1 MVPATAT
8 AGGCET
14 GAVNL
19 LLALVAVMGASAS
32 GPLMAATHAPA
43 LAIAFW
49 RNGFGTAA
57 LAPIVLT
64 SRRAEI
70 LTTTRREWRAACFAG
85 LMLAG
90 HFATWVYAL
99 QLTSVAAATALVST
113 QIVFVVLIN
122 RLRGESVARP
132 VVIGTLCAIAGVL
145 VISGVDF
152 ALSPKALL
160 GDVLAIAGGLFAALY
175 LVVGGSVRQR
185 MSTTLYTFIC
195 YGSCAVILLGA
206 AVIARQDVIH
216 ISGRDW
222 LLIVAV
228 TLTAQLL
235 GHSLFNHLL
244 AVMSPTVISL
254 VLLLE
259 VPGAALLAAVFLHQL
274 PGFGIYVGLILILA
288 GLAVVVLTMR
298 PQEDQVAVLD

>member
-1 MVPATAT
+1 M
-8 AGGCET
+8 
-14 GAVNL
+14 NL

-49 RNGFGTAA
+49 RNGLGTAA
-57 LAPIVLT
+57 LAPIVVT
-64 SRRAEI
+64 TRRAEMLI
-70 LTTTRREWRAACFAG
+70 TTRREWRAACFAG

-90 HFATWVYAL
+90 HFATWVSAL

-152 ALSPKALL
+152 ALSPEALL

-175 LVVGGSVRQR
+175 LVVGGAVRQQ

-259 VPGAALLAAVFLHQL
+259 VPGAALLAALILGQVPPL
-274 PGFGIYVGLILILA
+274 GAAVGLVVILVGMAL
-288 GLAVVVLTMR
+288 VVVNNR
-298 PQEDQVAVLD
+298 APGLDAAPMD